1 MKIKLPKDRQNRKTK
16 SAALVF
22 AIISSGLAT
31 SPVAQAQS
39 NITIKQAPLT
49 SATMTDEVGSNLVDS
64 AQPPVQDVQFL
75 EDTGASNRIDLS
87 GKLRMLSQRIP
98 AAACNLAAG
107 IDADTSAAVLN
118 SAAAEF
124 EQIVNALEFGD
135 ESLGII
141 GVEERRKTLVG
152 LRKLREAWVP
162 MFGGAQRIAGGEGSA
177 DLITGIAD
185 ESAEV
190 LRIAKLLVSEISG
203 QYSNPTAVLQI
214 DALTIDIAGRQRMLS
229 QRISKNI
236 CLIASGVNVDVA
248 MAELDGAAQTF
259 ETSLNAL
266 LNGMPDA
273 GIKAPPSTEVA
284 DGLQVVVADWADLKP
299 TVARVLASETLDA
312 EQRAAAFNGANRM
325 TGDMNKVVGMY
336 SQASKQDL

>member
-1 MKIKLPKDRQNRKTK
+1 MKIKSSKGRQNRKTT
-16 SAALVF
+16 SAAL
-22 AIISSGLAT
+22 AIAIVGSGLMTLPAAHAQT
-31 SPVAQAQS
+31 SMMIEQTPLMSASMTGGVGFAAVYPAQARV
-39 NITIKQAPLT
+39 
-49 SATMTDEVGSNLVDS
+49 E
-64 AQPPVQDVQFL
+64 DVQFL
-75 EDTGASNRIDLS
+75 EDSGASNRIDFS

-98 AAACNLAAG
+98 AAACYLAAG
-107 IDADTSAAVLN
+107 IDEETSSAVLA

-141 GVEERRKTLVG
+141 GAEERRKTLVG
-152 LRKLREAWVP
+152 LRKLRELWEP
-162 MFGGAQRIAGGEGSA
+162 MFADAQQIAGGDNSSSA
-177 DLITGIAD
+177 VMGVAD
-185 ESAEV
+185 QSAKV
-190 LRIAKLLVSEISG
+190 LDIAKLLVSEISG

-236 CLIASGVNVDVA
+236 CLVSSGVNVDVA
-248 MAELDGAAQTF
+248 MAELASTAQTF

-266 LNGMPDA
+266 INGMADA
-273 GIKAPPSTEVA
+273 GIKPPPSTEVA
-284 DGLQVVVADWADLKP
+284 DGLQVVVEDWANLKP
-299 TVARVLASETLDA
+299 IVMQVLAGETIDT
-312 EQRAAAFNGANRM
+312 EQRAAAFNGANLM